1 MGVVDVGKALYN
13 NTEVQDGLY
22 KAAVC
27 SPHNVFSCLV
37 ITGLYI
43 YMLPLH

>member
-22 KAAVC
+22 KAAVR
-27 SPHNVFSCLV
+27 SPHHLFQCIV
-37 ITGLYI
+37 IDR
-43 YMLPLH
+43 PLH